1 MKGRKPIIVNNIQ
14 GISGRGKNSFHGAAN
29 KWQNKFMLL
38 SRPNIDILVIFIF
51 FHILSCLHVLHAIKS
66 DVMNMWFFYAT
77 SWKIK
82 WLNCEIQ
89 SSHFSE
95 AFYTTITLNVKAKK
109 VNNIQIICNWDL
121 VWFPPNPSDRPNCQR
136 PTALAI
142 WNTMHFQLSLSLI
155 SLAFLWLQ
163 VCPSCSRLE
172 NCDDQ
177 MRLARL
183 FMWVYHSAFRCLTP
197 ESVGYRTLTL
207 TKLSNWVMM

>member
-1 MKGRKPIIVNNIQ
+1 MPLKVTLW
-14 GISGRGKNSFHGAAN
+14 H
-29 KWQNKFMLL
+29 
-38 SRPNIDILVIFIF
+38 
-51 FHILSCLHVLHAIKS
+51 
-66 DVMNMWFFYAT
+66 AT

-82 WLNCEIQ
+82 WLNCEKQ

-121 VWFPPNPSDRPNCQR
+121 VWFPPDPSDRPNCQR
-136 PTALAI
+136 LTALTI
-142 WNTMHFQLSLSLI
+142 WNTMNFQSSLSLI
-155 SLAFLWLQ
+155 SLAILWLQ
-163 VCPSCSRLE
+163 VCPSYSRLE

-177 MRLARL
+177 MKTRL
-183 FMWVYHSAFRCLTP
+183 FIWVYHSAFRCLTN

>member
-1 MKGRKPIIVNNIQ
+1 M
-14 GISGRGKNSFHGAAN
+14 
-29 KWQNKFMLL
+29 
-38 SRPNIDILVIFIF
+38 
-51 FHILSCLHVLHAIKS
+51 HAIKS
-66 DVMNMWFFYAT
+66 DVMNIWFFYAT

-82 WLNCEIQ
+82 WLNCEKQ

-121 VWFPPNPSDRPNCQR
+121 VWFPPDPSDRPNCQR
-136 PTALAI
+136 LTALTI
-142 WNTMHFQLSLSLI
+142 WNTMNFQSSLSLI
-155 SLAFLWLQ
+155 SLAILWLQ
-163 VCPSCSRLE
+163 VCPSYSRLE

-177 MRLARL
+177 MKTRL
-183 FMWVYHSAFRCLTP
+183 FIWVYHSAFRCLTN